1 MISLEFD
8 LTDPLEESLYT
19 RRLALGQDDYELYI
33 GQLYKD
39 LGLCIKDLE
48 SKAHYVH
55 SHGEDELSLIIET
68 QLNGMGYKASHD
80 TFHNGHVDIYVQYH
94 KFLWLGEAK
103 IYGSPSKIFEGFLQ
117 LTTRYSNSS
126 QDNYHG
132 GLLIYVQDT
141 QLPSIEILDGWKD
154 HVSESDRK
162 KAHNYEITC
171 EDRTGRNLYF
181 NSSMPHHKSGLP
193 YLIRHLIID
202 VRHHPQK

>member
-19 RRLALGQDDYELYI
+19 RRLALKNDDYELYI
-33 GQLYKD
+33 KQLYKD
-39 LGLCIKDLE
+39 LGLCVNDLE
-48 SKAHYVH
+48 GRAHYVKSH
-55 SHGEDELSLIIET
+55 SEDQLSLIVET

-80 TFHNGHVDIYVQYH
+80 TFHNGHVDIHVKYH

-117 LTTRYSNSS
+117 LTTRYSSSS

-132 GLLIYVQDT
+132 GLLIYVQNT
-141 QLPSIEILDGWKD
+141 KLPTIDILEGWKD
-154 HVSESDRK
+154 HVSDPVRK
-162 KAHNYEITC
+162 KENNYEITC
-171 EDRTGRNLYF
+171 EDRIGRNLYF

-193 YLIRHLIID
+193 YLIRHQIID
-202 VRHHPQK
+202 VRHDPKK